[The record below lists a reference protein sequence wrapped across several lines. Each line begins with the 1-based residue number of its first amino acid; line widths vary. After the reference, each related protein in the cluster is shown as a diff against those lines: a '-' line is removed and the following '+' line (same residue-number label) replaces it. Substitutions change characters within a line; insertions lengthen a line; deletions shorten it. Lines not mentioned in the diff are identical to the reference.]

1 MGPMRVRLKDVS
13 TGGLEAALPL
23 LGTSFAFTFGPTRGL
38 DGAVEVVGD
47 RLRAEEVSI
56 ATQTIRPGRW
66 TAPALGTLELA
77 QPLLVTGLRASAEV
91 PLRDP
96 LGLVGKLTVD
106 GALAERARL
115 QAYGCEVE
123 LRLAL
128 RQLEVTQAADR
139 TRRLSVDCAEIDEL
153 MAATPYGHLL
163 IGQVVL
169 EGLTGTLAADGSL
182 ELRCE
187 RVRLDSLELRARD
200 LDAHIERV
208 TLTDLRHA
216 AGHTTVEA
224 LTVGA
229 VTLEARALP
238 VASLLPPSWAAPRPP
253 GPFVPP
259 RLPDIPFL
267 DDLCGRVNVD
277 AFLDVGI
284 PILKSRAAT
293 HTVRQELVDG
303 TIDFKKLEAGLSG
316 LEDAVLDFEV
326 KPGKLILEK
335 DIPLIPWD
343 NTTLVWWPLDAKEQE
358 LARSR
363 QRVRLRRLL
372 DYTLTDF
379 VLTKLQPT
387 ASAGAPLVT
396 LRRVELNALDVAVS
410 VGGPRRLELPFATL
424 RLGAQG
430 CPAVRRARATGSV
443 KLAPGVTT
451 PPTTLSLLVDGV
463 SIGLDR
469 LALLGLTA
477 ALESLTVAAVDQLEL
492 TFSGVLPC
500 AARAHVS
507 GVELHGAAV
516 DGLALPPLRF

>member
-1 MGPMRVRLKDVS
+1 
-13 TGGLEAALPL
+13 
-23 LGTSFAFTFGPTRGL
+23 
-38 DGAVEVVGD
+38 
-47 RLRAEEVSI
+47 
-56 ATQTIRPGRW
+56 
-66 TAPALGTLELA
+66 
-77 QPLLVTGLRASAEV
+77 
-91 PLRDP
+91 LRDP

-229 VTLEARALP
+229 VTLEARAVP

-303 TIDFKKLEAGLSG
+303 TSTSRSSRRASRGSRTPCSTSRSSR
-316 LEDAVLDFEV
+316 ASSSSRRTSRSS
-326 KPGKLILEK
+326 PG
-335 DIPLIPWD
+335 
-343 NTTLVWWPLDAKEQE
+343 TTPRWCGGRSTR
-358 LARSR
+358 RSR
-363 QRVRLRRLL
+363 SSRDRG
-372 DYTLTDF
+372 
-379 VLTKLQPT
+379 
-387 ASAGAPLVT
+387 SACAC
-396 LRRVELNALDVAVS
+396 VACS
-410 VGGPRRLELPFATL
+410 
-424 RLGAQG
+424 
-430 CPAVRRARATGSV
+430 
-443 KLAPGVTT
+443 TT
-451 PPTTLSLLVDGV
+451 P
-463 SIGLDR
+463 
-469 LALLGLTA
+469 
-477 ALESLTVAAVDQLEL
+477 
-492 TFSGVLPC
+492 
-500 AARAHVS
+500 
-507 GVELHGAAV
+507 
-516 DGLALPPLRF
+516 

>member
-1 MGPMRVRLKDVS
+1 MRVRLKDVS

-23 LGTSFAFTFGPTRGL
+23 LGTSFDVTLGPTRELQGTVEL
-38 DGAVEVVGD
+38 SDG
-47 RLRAEEVSI
+47 RLCAEDVSI
-56 ATQTIRPGRW
+56 ATQTVRPGSF
-66 TAPALGTLELA
+66 AVPELGTLELTR
-77 QPLLVTGLRASAEV
+77 PLLLSGIRARVEL
-91 PLRDP
+91 PLADP
-96 LGLVGKLTVD
+96 LGFMGQVTVD

-115 QAYGCEVE
+115 KALGCEAE

-128 RQLEVTQAADR
+128 QHLELTQAEDR
-139 TRRLSVDCAEIDEL
+139 TRKLAIDCVEVDEV

-163 IGQVVL
+163 VGQVVL
-169 EGLTGTLAADGSL
+169 RGLAVTLAADGSL

-187 RVRLDSLELRARD
+187 RVQLDSLELRAKD
-200 LDAHIERV
+200 LDAHVERV
-208 TLTDLRHA
+208 TLLDLRHS
-216 AGHTTVEA
+216 AGHTSLEA
-224 LTVGA
+224 VTVGA

-238 VASLLPPSWAAPRPP
+238 VASLLPPAWTAPRPP

-267 DDLCGRVNVD
+267 DDLSGRVNVD
-277 AFLDVGI
+277 AFLDIGI
-284 PILKSRAAT
+284 PIIKSRAAT

-358 LARSR
+358 LAKVR

-387 ASAGAPLVT
+387 AFAGAPLVT
-396 LRRVELNALDVAVS
+396 LRRVELNQLDVDVAV
-410 VGGPRRLELPFATL
+410 GGPSTLTLPFATL
-424 RLGAQG
+424 RLGVAG
-430 CPAVRRARATGSV
+430 SPAVQRARVKGSV
-443 KLAPGVTT
+443 KLAPGVATA
-451 PPTTLSLLVDGV
+451 PTTVSLLVDGV
-463 SIGLDR
+463 SLGLER

-477 ALESLTVAAVDQLEL
+477 ALESLTVATVDQLDL
-492 TFSGVLPC
+492 TFAGVLPS
-500 AARAHVS
+500 AAKAHVS